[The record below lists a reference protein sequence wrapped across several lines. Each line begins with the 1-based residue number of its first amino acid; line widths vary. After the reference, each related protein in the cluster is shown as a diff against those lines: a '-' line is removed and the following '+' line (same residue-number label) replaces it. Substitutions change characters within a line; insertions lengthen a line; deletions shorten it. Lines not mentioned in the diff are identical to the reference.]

1 MRDLRRRVDR
11 ARVGPDQ
18 GVDDRQ
24 SMMIIGGRQYR
35 YSGTIFW
42 TLSAWA
48 SATLGALY
56 RTGVTVGARRTTTG
70 YDAQQDSIR
79 RDRRPGRPLRP
90 GHRDRCLRAAEVH
103 GIRGKR
109 H

>member
-1 MRDLRRRVDR
+1 VDR

-48 SATLGALY
+48 SATL
-56 RTGVTVGARRTTTG
+56 
-70 YDAQQDSIR
+70 
-79 RDRRPGRPLRP
+79 
-90 GHRDRCLRAAEVH
+90 
-103 GIRGKR
+103 
-109 H
+109 